1 MERKRGGERLEEKR
15 SGRQCTVRCWK
26 TSSGGS
32 LNGEAGESERSE
44 RSRVYTRRKNTKS
57 RREEAWNAKRRKGA
71 LKPAGGRG
79 RGATAAA
86 SNWWTDGR
94 GEGRGKW
101 RDKALDA
108 LRRCARGGCWR
119 VSVLRIPRRRE
130 TAGKNVKDN
139 GMCRVAHAWLRGM
152 RPRNGTSV
160 SHNVCHETRGA
171 LLRSAR
177 RLFSA
182 SAASAD
188 RVSSAGWDRLAGRK
202 KNPRFPPRSLL
213 RYDVICFRFAPRV
226 NVVGKITNWIDLK
239 LNYFVEV
246 V

>member
-1 MERKRGGERLEEKR
+1 MECKEKKGSAKTGRRTRKRSNGGGEQLVD
-15 SGRQCTVRCWK
+15 GWK
-26 TSSGGS
+26 GG
-32 LNGEAGESERSE
+32 G
-44 RSRVYTRRKNTKS
+44 
-57 RREEAWNAKRRKGA
+57 
-71 LKPAGGRG
+71 
-79 RGATAAA
+79 
-86 SNWWTDGR
+86 
-94 GEGRGKW
+94 GEGGGKW

-226 NVVGKITNWIDLK
+226 NVVGKIGRIGSI
-239 LNYFVEV
+239 
-246 V
+246 

>member
-1 MERKRGGERLEEKR
+1 ME
-15 SGRQCTVRCWK
+15 
-26 TSSGGS
+26 
-32 LNGEAGESERSE
+32 
-44 RSRVYTRRKNTKS
+44 
-57 RREEAWNAKRRKGA
+57 
-71 LKPAGGRG
+71 GGRG
-79 RGATAAA
+79 
-86 SNWWTDGR
+86 GR
-94 GEGRGKW
+94 GGGKW

-177 RLFSA
+177 RLFFRERRLRGPSFFCGMG
-182 SAASAD
+182 ST
-188 RVSSAGWDRLAGRK
+188 RGPEEKSSL
-202 KNPRFPPRSLL
+202 STS
-213 RYDVICFRFAPRV
+213 FAPP
-226 NVVGKITNWIDLK
+226 L
-239 LNYFVEV
+239 
-246 V
+246 